1 MKTETV
7 VSCRIK
13 PYIQPFERELA
24 IRELTQLAGG
34 SFLPRARSD
43 YEFAIRTA
51 VPPRVL
57 AGRLAYWERVQ
68 AGRGY
73 LTTQALRE
81 ATVTIARNGVPFAE
95 LGSVLPFKDDPPL
108 PNRRCLRYGSHG
120 IHEYRGKFFPQLV
133 RALLNTVGIRPGSFV
148 ADTMCGSGT
157 TVVEAVLL
165 GCRGLGLDLN
175 PLSVFISRS
184 KCEILRVSPN
194 SLTKTHN
201 TVREKLGSRPAR
213 TTRLLPWLES
223 FSEHDQRYL
232 RAWFSC
238 EVLYGLERVVESIRS
253 VRNLAER
260 NLLWVCLSN
269 ILRRV
274 SWQKEDD
281 LRVRR
286 ENKECVDPVEAFVEE
301 MTRSVRMV
309 LAFLLQNKSAALGYG
324 VVLDGDARAS
334 ETVLKEWEGRVDAV
348 VTSPPYATAL
358 PYLDT
363 DRLSLIYLKLLSRDQ
378 HRRRDQLMVGNR
390 EITDSTRREYWAS
403 YVALRDML
411 PNAIVQLVNHVNER
425 NANAAVGFRR
435 RNLPALLGKYF
446 IDMATVFES
455 LRSLLKRK
463 APAFVVIGNNHTYAG
478 NERVEIPTAALLGK
492 LAELHGFELVEAV
505 PMEMLVSR
513 DIFKKN
519 ASDSETILMLRKQD

>member
-1 MKTETV
+1 MSTETV

-24 IRELTQLAGG
+24 FRELIQLAGG
-34 SFLPRARSD
+34 SLLSRASSD
-43 YEFAIRTA
+43 FEFSIRTA
-51 VPPRVL
+51 VPLRVL
-57 AGRLAYWERVQ
+57 AERLAYWERVR

-73 LTTQALRE
+73 LTTQSLRE
-81 ATVTIARNGVPFAE
+81 ATVTIARNGVPFAK

-108 PNRRCLRYGSHG
+108 PNRRCLRYGPHG

-133 RALLNTVGIRPGSFV
+133 RALLNSAGIRPGSFV

-175 PLSVFISRS
+175 PLSVFISRA
-184 KCEILRVSPN
+184 KCEILRVSPI
-194 SLTKTHN
+194 SLTKTYN
-201 TVREKLGSRPAR
+201 TVRERLGSRPAR
-213 TTRLLPWLES
+213 TRSLPWLES

-238 EVLYGLERVVESIRS
+238 EVLHALERVVEAIRS
-253 VRNLAER
+253 VRSRAER
-260 NLLWVCLSN
+260 DLLWVCLSN
-269 ILRRV
+269 VLRRV

-286 ENKECVDPVEAFVEE
+286 EIKQYVDPVGAFVAE

-309 LAFLLQNKSAALGYG
+309 LTFLLQNKMDVLGQG
-324 VVLDGDARAS
+324 VVLEGDARAS
-334 ETVLKEWEGRVDAV
+334 HTALKEWAGRVDAV

-363 DRLSLIYLKLLSRDQ
+363 DRLSLIYLKQLSRDQ
-378 HRRRDQLMVGNR
+378 HRRREQLMVGNR
-390 EITDSTRREYWAS
+390 EITDSTRREYWDR
-403 YVALRDML
+403 YVAHRDRL
-411 PNAIVQLVNHVNER
+411 PNSIVQLVDHVQETNTH
-425 NANAAVGFRR
+425 ADVGFRR
-435 RNLPALLGKYF
+435 RNLAALLGKYF
-446 IDMATVFES
+446 LDTAAVFES
-455 LRSLLKRK
+455 LRLLLKAR
-463 APAFVVIGNNHTYAG
+463 APVFVVIGSNHTYARG
-478 NERVEIPTAALLGK
+478 QRIEIPTAMLLGK
-492 LAELHGFELVEAV
+492 LAELHGLELVEAI

-519 ASDSETILMLRKQD
+519 ASASETILYLRKRN